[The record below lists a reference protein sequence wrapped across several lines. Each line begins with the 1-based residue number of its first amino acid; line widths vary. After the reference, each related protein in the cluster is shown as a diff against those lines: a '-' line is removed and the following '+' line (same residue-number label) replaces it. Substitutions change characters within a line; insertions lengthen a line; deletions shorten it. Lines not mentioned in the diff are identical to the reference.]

1 MAYVIILVAAF
12 LALQVAMNGKLMLTE
27 KEFPI
32 NYAYGYT
39 DLKRRVRWLSLPRFL
54 LGGV

>member
-54 LGGV
+54 LGSV